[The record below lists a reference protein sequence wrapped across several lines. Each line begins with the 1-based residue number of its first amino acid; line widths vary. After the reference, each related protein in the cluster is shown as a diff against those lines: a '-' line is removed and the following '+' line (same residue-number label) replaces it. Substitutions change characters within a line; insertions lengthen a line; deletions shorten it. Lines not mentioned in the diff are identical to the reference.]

1 MKVPSLSRRPAQV
14 RNHRAGHSPSPKAAH
29 AATYRRPAL
38 ASALSV
44 AMAVGIMAGS
54 SAGIASA
61 ATTTNTLNLKVLVV
75 GGVGG
80 AANDPTTAAW
90 DAALTQEGVPYTE
103 VDASGTSGAE
113 TVGLPPLSSGA
124 TGNYNGVI
132 IAGSPANFS
141 AAALAPLFAYE
152 AQFGVNQVDGYTAPF
167 YGETIVAGGTLDG
180 SIGTLSA
187 AGMAALPSLAGP
199 ILFDTGT
206 YGYSATVNAGAPF
219 TPWLMCPSATVPAA
233 ASTALTPYDTTPV
246 LPASCPSGDVLAGV
260 YQHPSTDPQAN
271 VSELEL
277 NFDYNAKS
285 IQWQVLAPSLV
296 NWVTEGTHLG
306 SQRNYV
312 EMDIDDTFTPDN
324 AWSIAVHDN
333 DYSDA
338 DSQRMDGNDVTT
350 SAQWS
355 NPAQE
360 NDPGARPSGE
370 PLTPFRLDQLFNYGG
385 SVEYQD
391 GELAL
396 PGSPG
401 TPGQPA
407 TGPDPVLAQFQA
419 TDPNTG
425 KPYAD
430 DFGWLSHTYD
440 TPYLD
445 VGCATQ
451 DYIEAEL
458 NQNTNDVLAAP
469 GAVLPGGSASGVPG
483 TGGLGLASATVPAG
497 STDVANAYGTYNPQV
512 FVPGNHSGFA
522 DLAPGTPATVDP
534 PDLDEAT
541 ASATGGTLP
550 AGTYEYAVSDQ
561 FNGSDTLSA
570 DQSQAYVTDGLQG
583 DIAPIVVTGA
593 GSVSLVWQAICHA
606 ANYIIYRA
614 PVVNGVA
621 GNWTEIGTLATPRSA
636 TLPDPGDTA
645 NDTSP
650 ASTQTVCVGPAGD
663 PTSCGGEQELTVVD
677 TGPSVTSPDPM
688 TPPAAITPQD
698 IAEPAGWT
706 PPVVE
711 NANELPWEQNPY
723 FIPALQ
729 AAGILTV
736 GADGS
741 KPYPNPADGQ
751 FGLGNTYSG
760 ATYAAGQPFL
770 ESCDATSAPCAP
782 GTTWP
787 GAEVAPRHPINVFY
801 NAATNAQELDE
812 YNTLYDSSAPGSQC
826 HTTSVTTCSATAFDF
841 PQVVQQVVAGMFQ
854 NMLANDPA
862 VSYVHQ
868 TNTMGMP
875 PYTTVWPPAN
885 YVPVAPSAAT
895 STTPALTAQGTDGD
909 GTLFEVLNPLIAEY
923 DAYFNTNTPYV
934 QLSLGGIGN
943 VFADQTAWSNAL
955 TAGTVTASETNGA
968 VTIDNTGATL
978 NVPVTVP
985 PGTTLP
991 AGAALGSYGGDLS
1004 DYMSVTGTQTLTEN
1018 LAPTITSGNSAT
1030 SIVGAPFSFTV
1041 STTGE
1046 PAPAL
1051 TESGTLPAGLTFT
1064 DNGNGTATIAGTTTA
1079 GTGGSYP
1086 ITITATN
1093 ATSPAATQTF
1103 TLTNA
1108 EAPTITSAST
1118 ATFGTGV
1125 AGTYYITTTGFP
1137 APTLALVVP
1146 GSSPPGMTFTDNG
1159 NGAGTIAGTPTTAGT
1174 YPVSISATNA
1184 SGSTSTLALTI
1195 TVGSAAAPT
1204 IASLATADFTLNQN
1218 GAVAI
1223 TTSGSPAPAIT
1234 ETGTLPA
1241 GLTFTD
1247 EGTGTALLQGTP
1259 TATGTTSFNVT
1270 ASNGISPNATQTFT
1284 VVVGQAPTFTSAAS
1298 TSFDAGSV
1306 GTFAVTATGYPAPSL
1321 GVVGTLPTGVTF
1333 VDDGGGTGTLAGTSS
1348 VAVGTYTFTIAAANG
1363 TATTNQSFTLSVGQ
1377 AQAISFAGPSMG
1389 TVSSSAALSATGGAS
1404 GNPVVFSID
1413 SSTASGVCNVSG
1425 TNGTTL
1431 NYNGAGTCVIDA
1443 NQAGNTSFSAA
1454 QQVTWSVT
1462 VVQVPAFMSG
1472 ATETVAAGTGFSF
1485 TVMASGG
1492 PAPTIALAPGS
1503 SLPAGVTLTDPATS
1517 GTTSTA
1523 ALAGTSSVAAG
1534 VYNFT
1539 ISATNGSGTTTQA
1552 FTLTVTS
1559 APAFTSLASTS
1570 FTVGQPPSF
1579 TVMATGTPTPTLT
1592 EAGALPSGVTFT
1604 PGTGGTATLGGSLT
1618 AASEGTFPLTF
1629 SATNGTA
1636 TVKQSFTLTV
1646 VSGTLLFTSGA
1657 STTFTAGKAGQSF
1670 QVTATGTPTPTLTE
1684 TGALPPGVTFAA
1696 GTTGTATLAGIPAAT
1711 AKGIYPITLTATN
1724 TAGRTSQAFT
1734 LTVDQT
1740 PSFSSATAVTETAGS
1755 AFSFTVTATGYPTPA
1770 LSSGT
1775 LPAGVSFSDNG
1786 NGTGSLSGTTAVTAG
1801 TDTLTVTATN
1811 AGGSTSQTITLTVKV
1826 DGVTEAVPSITSN
1839 ATATATAGTA
1849 FTFTVTTSTP
1859 TPATY
1864 TTNITHSGALPAG
1877 VVFSNSGKGTA
1888 TLSGTPTAAS
1898 GGIYT
1903 ITLTAKNTAGTTTQ
1917 SFVLT
1922 ISAKPTITSAG
1933 TSIATVGAT
1942 YSFTVKTTGYSVPAI
1957 TEAGALPAGVTF
1969 TDNGNGTATLAG
1981 TPNANSGGVYAITVS
1996 ATNTLGTTT
2005 QSFTLTVRQPPVIT
2019 NANSAT
2025 AVHGTALTFQFKA
2038 TGYPLPTLTHTGTVA
2053 GLKWTDTGS
2062 GTATLSG
2069 TPKTAG
2075 TYTLT
2080 ITATNNNGSATQTFT
2095 LSVS

>member
-1 MKVPSLSRRPAQV
+1 M
-14 RNHRAGHSPSPKAAH
+14 
-29 AATYRRPAL
+29 
-38 ASALSV
+38 
-44 AMAVGIMAGS
+44 
-54 SAGIASA
+54 
-61 ATTTNTLNLKVLVV
+61 
-75 GGVGG
+75 
-80 AANDPTTAAW
+80 
-90 DAALTQEGVPYTE
+90 PYTE
-103 VDASGTSGAE
+103 VDASGTLGSE
-113 TVGLPPLSSGA
+113 IVGLPPLSSGT
-124 TGNYNGVI
+124 TGNYNGVV
-132 IAGSPANFS
+132 IADSPANF
-141 AAALAPLFAYE
+141 AATALAPLFAYE

-167 YGETIVAGGTLDG
+167 YGETIVNGGVLDG

-219 TPWLMCPSATVPAA
+219 TPWLMCPSATVSST

-246 LPASCPSGDVLAGV
+246 LPTGCPSGDVLAGV

-296 NWVTEGTHLG
+296 NWVTQGTHLG

-370 PLTPFRLDQLFNYGG
+370 PVTPFRLDQLFNYGG

-391 GELAL
+391 GELDL

-401 TPGQPA
+401 TPGQPT

-469 GAVLPGGSASGVPG
+469 GAALSGDAESGVPG
-483 TGGLGLASATVPAG
+483 TGGLGLTSASIPAG
-497 STDVANAYGTYNPQV
+497 SVDVANALGTYNPQV

-541 ASATGGTLP
+541 AGTGGTLP

-561 FNGSDTLSA
+561 FNGSDTLAA

-614 PVVNGVA
+614 PVVSGVV
-621 GNWTEIGTLATPRSA
+621 GSWTEIGTLATPRSA

-650 ASTQTVCVGPAGD
+650 ANTQTVCVGPATD

-677 TGPSVTSPDPM
+677 TGSTVTSPDPM
-688 TPPAAITPQD
+688 TAPASITPQD
-698 IAEPAGWT
+698 IAEPAGWV

-729 AAGILTV
+729 GADILTV

-741 KPYPNPADGQ
+741 KPYPDPADVQ

-760 ATYAAGQPFL
+760 ATYAAGQPFV
-770 ESCDATSAPCAP
+770 ESCDATSAPCAT

-841 PQVVQQVVAGMFQ
+841 PQVIQQVVAGMFQ

-868 TNTMGMP
+868 TNTMGTP
-875 PYTTVWPPAN
+875 PYSTIWPPAN

-895 STTPALTAQGTDGD
+895 ATTPALTAQGTDGD
-909 GTLFEVLNPLIAEY
+909 GTLFEALNPLIAEY

-955 TAGTVTASETNGA
+955 TAGTVTASETNG
-968 VTIDNTGATL
+968 VVSIDNTGTTL

-985 PGTTLP
+985 TGTTLP
-991 AGAALGSYGGDLS
+991 AGATLGSYGGELS
-1004 DYMSVTGTQTLTEN
+1004 DYMAVTGTQTLTEN
-1018 LAPTITSGNSAT
+1018 LAPTITSAASAT

-1064 DNGNGTATIAGTTTA
+1064 DNGNGTATIAGTTTT

-1108 EAPTITSAST
+1108 EAPTITSATT
-1118 ATFGTGV
+1118 ASFSTGV
-1125 AGTYYITTTGFP
+1125 AGTYTVTTTGYP
-1137 APTLALVVP
+1137 APTV
-1146 GSSPPGMTFTDNG
+1146 TE
-1159 NGAGTIAGTPTTAGT
+1159 AGTLPLGLTFSPGTPGTTAATISGTPSSGTAGT
-1174 YPVSISATNA
+1174 YPVTISATNI
-1184 SGSTSTLALTI
+1184 SGSTSTLDLTL
-1195 TVGSAAAPT
+1195 TVGSAGAPT
-1204 IASLATADFTLNQN
+1204 ITSPATADFTLDQN

-1223 TTSGSPAPAIT
+1223 TTSGSPTPAIT
-1234 ETGTLPA
+1234 ETGALPA

-1247 EGTGTALLQGTP
+1247 GGTGTALLQGTP
-1259 TATGTTSFNVT
+1259 SATGTTTFNVT
-1270 ASNGISPNATQTFT
+1270 ASNGISPDATQTFT

-1298 TSFDAGSV
+1298 TSFGAGTT

-1321 GVVGTLPTGVTF
+1321 GVLGTLPTGVTF
-1333 VDDGGGTGTLAGTSS
+1333 VDNGGGTGTLAATSS
-1348 VAVGTYTFTIAAANG
+1348 VAAGTYTFTIAAANG
-1363 TATTNQSFTLSVGQ
+1363 TATTDQPFTLSVGQ
-1377 AQAISFAGPSMG
+1377 VQAISFAAPASGAVG
-1389 TVSSSAALSATGGAS
+1389 ASATLSATGGASGNPVVFSVDSTSGTGVCNVSGTNGTTVNYTAAGNCVIDANQAGNTTYAAAPQVQQTVTVGQGSQTISFTGPTSGTVGSSATLSASGGAS

-1413 SSTASGVCNVSG
+1413 SSTANGVCNVSG
-1425 TNGTTL
+1425 TNGSTL
-1431 NYNGAGTCVIDA
+1431 NYTAAGTCVIDA
-1443 NQAGNTSFSAA
+1443 NQAGNATYSAA
-1454 QQVTWSVT
+1454 PQATWSVT

-1472 ATETVAAGTGFSF
+1472 ATETVPVGT
-1485 TVMASGG
+1485 
-1492 PAPTIALAPGS
+1492 
-1503 SLPAGVTLTDPATS
+1503 
-1517 GTTSTA
+1517 
-1523 ALAGTSSVAAG
+1523 
-1534 VYNFT
+1534 
-1539 ISATNGSGTTTQA
+1539 
-1552 FTLTVTS
+1552 
-1559 APAFTSLASTS
+1559 
-1570 FTVGQPPSF
+1570 
-1579 TVMATGTPTPTLT
+1579 
-1592 EAGALPSGVTFT
+1592 
-1604 PGTGGTATLGGSLT
+1604 
-1618 AASEGTFPLTF
+1618 
-1629 SATNGTA
+1629 
-1636 TVKQSFTLTV
+1636 
-1646 VSGTLLFTSGA
+1646 
-1657 STTFTAGKAGQSF
+1657 
-1670 QVTATGTPTPTLTE
+1670 
-1684 TGALPPGVTFAA
+1684 
-1696 GTTGTATLAGIPAAT
+1696 
-1711 AKGIYPITLTATN
+1711 
-1724 TAGRTSQAFT
+1724 
-1734 LTVDQT
+1734 
-1740 PSFSSATAVTETAGS
+1740 
-1755 AFSFTVTATGYPTPA
+1755 AFSFTVTASGGRAHHRPGGRLKPA
-1770 LSSGT
+1770 AGSDLHGPRHQRDHQHSHAGRGLLGRRRCLQLHHQRHQRQWHYHPSVHAHRDLG
-1775 LPAGVSFSDNG
+1775 AGVYLGD
-1786 NGTGSLSGTTAVTAG
+1786 
-1801 TDTLTVTATN
+1801 
-1811 AGGSTSQTITLTVKV
+1811 V
-1826 DGVTEAVPSITSN
+1826 DGVHGWPGPVVHGDGHRHADSHFDGVGD
-1839 ATATATAGTA
+1839 AAGRGHLHA
-1849 FTFTVTTSTP
+1849 RHQRYGHARGVVDL
-1859 TPATY
+1859 
-1864 TTNITHSGALPAG
+1864 GQRGDLPADVQCDQRRRHG
-1877 VVFSNSGKGTA
+1877 QAVVHADGCQRD
-1888 TLSGTPTAAS
+1888 P
-1898 GGIYT
+1898 
-1903 ITLTAKNTAGTTTQ
+1903 
-1917 SFVLT
+1917 
-1922 ISAKPTITSAG
+1922 
-1933 TSIATVGAT
+1933 
-1942 YSFTVKTTGYSVPAI
+1942 
-1957 TEAGALPAGVTF
+1957 
-1969 TDNGNGTATLAG
+1969 
-1981 TPNANSGGVYAITVS
+1981 
-1996 ATNTLGTTT
+1996 
-2005 QSFTLTVRQPPVIT
+2005 
-2019 NANSAT
+2019 
-2025 AVHGTALTFQFKA
+2025 AVHQRGVD
-2038 TGYPLPTLTHTGTVA
+2038 HVHRR
-2053 GLKWTDTGS
+2053 
-2062 GTATLSG
+2062 
-2069 TPKTAG
+2069 
-2075 TYTLT
+2075 
-2080 ITATNNNGSATQTFT
+2080 
-2095 LSVS
+2095 